1 MNIKLPIQDHPAS
14 FMIVAGVMLGIA
26 LFMLV
31 YFKIRKWM

>member
-14 FMIVAGVMLGIA
+14 FLIVSASMVTIA
-26 LFMLV
+26 IVMLV